1 MNPHRRASS
10 RLTLLLSLVCSA
22 AACSDGGATD
32 SESSSN
38 GSGTDDGSTNTDSVT
53 ESETEPGTESEGEPV
68 GWFELGWG
76 EGQYVPIADGDPLPI
91 VRGGQGAEMFPL
103 PLRGAEFYLPSDI
116 VSWMDE
122 TGPLVDLEMDIEG
135 YNDGI
140 GGHFKRIAN
149 YTLDWVVLEDG
160 TYQSSFLPVLVPDG
174 IDTDELE
181 GLPAHLTV
189 RLRPYEQPPLTLEL
203 DVVVTVMSEPP
214 PV

>member
-1 MNPHRRASS
+1 MVLCA
-10 RLTLLLSLVCSA
+10 VGSA
-22 AACSDGGATD
+22 AACADGGSA
-32 SESSSN
+32 ESGP
-38 GSGTDDGSTNTDSVT
+38 GSGTADSDSTSGTT
-53 ESETEPGTESEGEPV
+53 ATTTQPTESEGEPV

-174 IDTDELE
+174 VDTDELE